1 MKLLIIP
8 TLNERKNIT
17 ILFKKIKKIDQ
28 KIDILFVDDN
38 STDGT
43 REEILYLKKKINQ
56 SIIFLDQ
63 GNLVLVLHTKTV

>member
-38 STDGT
+38 SIDGT
-43 REEILYLKKKINQ
+43 R
-56 SIIFLDQ
+56 
-63 GNLVLVLHTKTV
+63 